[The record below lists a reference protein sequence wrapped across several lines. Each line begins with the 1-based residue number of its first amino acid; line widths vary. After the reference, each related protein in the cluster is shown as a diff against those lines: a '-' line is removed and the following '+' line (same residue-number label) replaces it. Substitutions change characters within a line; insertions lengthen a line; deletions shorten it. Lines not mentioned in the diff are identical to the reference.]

1 MAGNVLVVKHAAN
14 VPQCALAFERLFEKA
29 GAPNGAYTNVFASIG
44 QIESTIE
51 DERVVGVT
59 ITGSERAGTSVAER
73 AGRSLKKVVME
84 LGGSDPLIV
93 LDDAD
98 LEHSV
103 GGAMFGRMF
112 NTGQSCVGSKRII
125 VVGEER
131 GSAFLDAFTEQMAS
145 LNVGDPTDPRTTL
158 GPLASE
164 SALNLILDQIREATD
179 FGAEVLLGGN
189 RVDRAGFYLEATVL
203 AGIDAKN
210 PAYTTE
216 FFGPVASFYVVDTED
231 EAVELANATP
241 FGLGASIFTSDT
253 GRGRALA
260 KRIDSGMVWI
270 NQPAWTGPELPFG
283 GTKRSGFGR
292 ELSEAGFGEFVNRKM
307 INVAAVGSPPWG
319 SSPE

>member
-1 MAGNVLVVKHAAN
+1 
-14 VPQCALAFERLFEKA
+14 
-29 GAPNGAYTNVFASIG
+29 
-44 QIESTIE
+44 
-51 DERVVGVT
+51 
-59 ITGSERAGTSVAER
+59 
-73 AGRSLKKVVME
+73 
-84 LGGSDPLIV
+84 
-93 LDDAD
+93 
-98 LEHSV
+98 
-103 GGAMFGRMF
+103 
-112 NTGQSCVGSKRII
+112 
-125 VVGEER
+125 
-131 GSAFLDAFTEQMAS
+131 MAS
-145 LNVGDPTDPRTTL
+145 LQVGDPTDPETTL

-179 FGAEVLLGGN
+179 FGAELVLGGN
-189 RVDRAGFYLEATVL
+189 RVDRDGFYLEATVL

-210 PAYTTE
+210 PAYATE

-231 EAVELANATP
+231 EAIELANATP

-253 GRGRALA
+253 RRGRALA

-307 INVAAVGSPPWG
+307 INIAAVGSPPWG